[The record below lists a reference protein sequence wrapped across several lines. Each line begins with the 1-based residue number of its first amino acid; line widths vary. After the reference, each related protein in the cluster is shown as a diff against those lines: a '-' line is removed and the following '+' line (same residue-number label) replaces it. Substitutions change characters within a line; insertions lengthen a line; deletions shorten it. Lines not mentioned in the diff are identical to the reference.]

1 MVFTTEGLVEVAIE
15 SWPEKTTEFVKY
27 FGISLLS
34 FRFYQLVMASQ
45 MSQCQ
50 CYYLTLDCKLLDAT

>member
-1 MVFTTEGLVEVAIE
+1 MERYSE
-15 SWPEKTTEFVKY
+15 EKTTEFGKY

-34 FRFYQLVMASQ
+34 FRLYQLVMASQ